1 MQEEIKLVSTLTYTH
16 KALLMI
22 CDHFNIKTRL
32 LAPNQSVRALNPSNR
47 CVLRCLMAAFGSESI
62 IISERRMTSLLGA
75 IYAAIIIRE
84 YTPFELIITYPKEV
98 YAYGKLHA
106 ILQPKAN
113 HPDF

>member
-1 MQEEIKLVSTLTYTH
+1 
-16 KALLMI
+16 
-22 CDHFNIKTRL
+22 
-32 LAPNQSVRALNPSNR
+32 
-47 CVLRCLMAAFGSESI
+47 
-62 IISERRMTSLLGA
+62 MTSLLGA